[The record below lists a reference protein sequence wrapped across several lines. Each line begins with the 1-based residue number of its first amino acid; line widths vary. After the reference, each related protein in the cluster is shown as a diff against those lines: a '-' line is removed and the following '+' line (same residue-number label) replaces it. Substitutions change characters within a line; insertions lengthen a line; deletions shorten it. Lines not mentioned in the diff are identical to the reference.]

1 MWKDIDAN
9 YEISDNGWVLSKRNG
24 IILKPRD
31 DQRGYLGV
39 IIGQGP
45 GRSKKI
51 HQLVARAFIPN
62 PDNKPVVDHINGNK
76 YDNRVENLRWAT
88 YKENANNTAYTR
100 WLLGHLDLG
109 QLVTPFL

>member
-39 IIGQGP
+39 NLGQGS

-62 PDNKPVVDHINGNK
+62 PENKPVVDHINGNR